1 MADEDRE
8 EIPGSA
14 SQEVGAF
21 FLLTAVVAP
30 LVTVGLI
37 AAYGFC
43 VWFYQILTGPPT
55 G

>member
-1 MADEDRE
+1 MSENE
-8 EIPGSA
+8 EPKDGGA
-14 SQEVGAF
+14 AQEVRAF

-30 LVTVGLI
+30 LVTVGII

-43 VWFYQILTGPPT
+43 VWFSQILFTGPPT